1 MAIISSKPNPN
12 PDGDRNGDQV
22 GDQTAQ
28 NPALV
33 SEKSLD
39 KTPSKKSSRR
49 NAKKD
54 QPSPEMQQALDLLQ
68 AEATPEEKLEDQLAK
83 DNTVAAAQVGSDINI
98 RPKNLQDYIGQ
109 KDLKELLHIAI
120 AAAKSRSSALDHLLL
135 YGPPGLGKTS
145 LALIIAQ
152 EMGVQCKITSAPA
165 LERPRDVAGLLVSL
179 QQGDIL
185 FIDEIHRLPS
195 VTEEILYPAME
206 DYRLDITI
214 GKGQGARIRS
224 VQLNKFTL
232 IGATTR
238 IGSLSSP
245 LRDRFGFVQHFR
257 FYEQDELTQI
267 VSRSA
272 KILETPIH
280 DDGAIAIAARSRGT
294 PRIAN
299 RLLKRVRDYA
309 EVKAKG
315 EQITG
320 AIAESA
326 LELFNVDP
334 KGLDWIDRKLLTVL
348 IENFNG
354 GPAGLDTLAAATGE
368 DAHTIEEVYEP
379 YLLQIGYI
387 NRTPRGR
394 VATAA
399 AWKHLG
405 YPVQTAIVG
414 LL

>member
-1 MAIISSKPNPN
+1 MAIISSKLNQKPNPE
-12 PDGDRNGDQV
+12 DDQV
-22 GDQTAQ
+22 
-28 NPALV
+28 NPASDLEQ
-33 SEKSLD
+33 SAAK
-39 KTPSKKSSRR
+39 KTTSRSPKKSPKT
-49 NAKKD
+49 APKKEVI
-54 QPSPEMQQALDLLQ
+54 SPEMQQAIDLLQ
-68 AEATPEEKLEDQLAK
+68 PEATPEEKLADQLAK
-83 DNTVAAAQVGSDINI
+83 DAPVAVSVDINI
-98 RPKNLQDYIGQ
+98 RPKSLEDYIGQ
-109 KDLKELLHIAI
+109 KDLKELLNIAI

-272 KILETPIH
+272 KILDTPID
-280 DDGAIAIAARSRGT
+280 DDGAIAIASRSRGT

-405 YPVQTAIVG
+405 YPVQNTIAG
-414 LL
+414 F

>member
-22 GDQTAQ
+22 IDQTAQ
-28 NPALV
+28 NSASA
-33 SEKSLD
+33 SEKSLG
-39 KTPSKKSSRR
+39 KTPSKKSPRR
-49 NAKKD
+49 AKKD

-83 DNTVAAAQVGSDINI
+83 DNAVAAAQVGADINI
-98 RPKNLQDYIGQ
+98 RPKNLEDYIGQ

-238 IGSLSSP
+238 IGALSSP

-405 YPVQTAIVG
+405 YSVQTAIAG